1 MYVLDFSGADPPT
14 FRWSDDLALTW
25 KTPVQVTGEWQ
36 KLNGGV
42 EVKLPNVDF
51 WSEPAVLTF
60 SGRDQLVTTIL
71 KIEGNAVT
79 LADPARAAATGCVVQ
94 HTDSGPLQRA
104 LDRAVGEGRNV
115 FIPSG
120 CYRLTSGL
128 ELNGADGITVEG
140 ENEERTIFD
149 ITNGQGT
156 CLAIVGGTSVTIRN
170 LRFRGFSGFAERK
183 QMGFMRT
190 HGYPHM
196 WGFYAKHCNAVGI
209 RSPERVLIE
218 NCRANGMSA
227 ECFYSGSASR
237 KGNDEPD
244 RYTKSIVYRHCTV
257 TDCARNAFNNNDH
270 AENTA
275 VLYCRIQDVGG
286 CSWEGASRFV
296 KIVGNYVRNAGTI
309 AMGNIRSRD
318 QSLDVLPS
326 GQHIVAHNTFEEQ
339 MVYGGCA
346 IRSSAGSTPVLISN
360 NIFVNFNTSAI
371 EATGFGD
378 YRNLP
383 AGNTIITGNAIDLTC
398 VGDDSHARFG
408 IRVSADD
415 ATVSDNQI
423 YVRGD
428 VDPQVQGIVLAEP
441 ARNIVV
447 HDNIIRGCAVGML
460 AVKTEGRIDEVIDP
474 RTFKAGGRLPWPRR
488 GTHCYRGCR
497 VVWIPKA
504 NAPVVLGPEIET
516 FDPNEG
522 VFRLTED
529 CDLKKNAVFALYAPQ
544 GLAWNIHHNVVNR
557 CTQLVNLDVFGGPT
571 ALFADNLLSRGH
583 TDSVKVAVEIHG
595 LFTIADNQ
603 FAGFD
608 EPDSVAL
615 RLHPD
620 PLGRPSR
627 PICRDNTFD
636 QCTTSI
642 QDEGR

>member
-1 MYVLDFSGADPPT
+1 M
-14 FRWSDDLALTW
+14 
-25 KTPVQVTGEWQ
+25 
-36 KLNGGV
+36 
-42 EVKLPNVDF
+42 
-51 WSEPAVLTF
+51 
-60 SGRDQLVTTIL
+60 
-71 KIEGNAVT
+71 
-79 LADPARAAATGCVVQ
+79 
-94 HTDSGPLQRA
+94 
-104 LDRAVGEGRNV
+104 
-115 FIPSG
+115 
-120 CYRLTSGL
+120 
-128 ELNGADGITVEG
+128 
-140 ENEERTIFD
+140 
-149 ITNGQGT
+149 
-156 CLAIVGGTSVTIRN
+156 
-170 LRFRGFSGFAERK
+170 
-183 QMGFMRT
+183 
-190 HGYPHM
+190 
-196 WGFYAKHCNAVGI
+196 
-209 RSPERVLIE
+209 
-218 NCRANGMSA
+218 
-227 ECFYSGSASR
+227 
-237 KGNDEPD
+237 
-244 RYTKSIVYRHCTV
+244 YRHCTV

-318 QSLDVLPS
+318 QSLDILPP

-346 IRSSAGSTPVLISN
+346 IRSSGGSTPVVISN

-371 EATGFGD
+371 EATGFGN

-383 AGNTIITGNAIDLTC
+383 AANTIITGNAIDLTC
-398 VGDDSHARFG
+398 VRDDSLARFG

-415 ATVSDNQI
+415 AIVSDNQI
-423 YVRGD
+423 YVRGEI
-428 VDPQVQGIVLAEP
+428 DPHVQGIVLAEP
-441 ARNIVV
+441 ARNIVF
-447 HDNIIRGCAVGML
+447 HDNIVRGCAVGML
-460 AVKTEGRIDEVIDP
+460 AVKTEGRIDELIDA

-497 VVWIPKA
+497 IVWIPKA
-504 NAPVVLGPEIET
+504 DAPYVLGPEIET

-529 CDLKKNAVFALYAPQ
+529 CDLKKNATFALYAPQ
-544 GLAWNIHHNVVNR
+544 GLAWNIHHNVINR

-583 TDSVKVAVEIHG
+583 AGSVNVAVEVHG

-615 RLHPD
+615 QLHPA
-620 PLGRPSR
+620 PLGRASR